1 MRPSTPPIL
10 AAILALLTGVG
21 CNSATDSELAP
32 TVRVSPDMPY
42 AGSAIRLQSSA
53 FMYDGNRAAIW
64 LGSTP
69 LPLTRLDDT
78 TLTAFLPDSAGG
90 SYPLRLELDGEAVA
104 LDPLTVIGYS
114 NSYEIHPSLA
124 WDVAVWPRNGHATII
139 GTSVDG
145 LTLIELDTRTVT
157 SYPDLADAGGMR
169 GPGMTYT
176 GRDLILYP
184 DSATAVQAWWL
195 SGVPRFI
202 RAFPN
207 LTLQPRQAM
216 QLGPDAWF
224 FSSHHTF
231 WTSVRTDST
240 QPYQTVSVVAEE
252 TEGVHM
258 SPRHDRSTIQIDYSA
273 SGIPVFDSPSGQT
286 AYWLTPL
293 QTSEGVDFSPDGELL
308 AVAGG
313 DRGPLSPAR
322 LLLVDAASG
331 TVLRD
336 TLLDAPVFA
345 LAFDPAR
352 PLLYVGLSRADSA
365 FGPHHPAI
373 AVLDV
378 DTFELL
384 GLLAPPRTVPNCG
397 WGCYKG
403 VIAISAE
410 PALYTAWSF
419 SARMT
424 QVDRYTLPR

>member
-1 MRPSTPPIL
+1 MRPSTSL
-10 AAILALLTGVG
+10 YLLAILAPFAGAG
-21 CNSATDSELAP
+21 CNSATESDLTPA
-32 TVRVSPDMPY
+32 VRVSPSAPW
-42 AGSAIRLQSSA
+42 AGSTIRLQSSA
-53 FMYDGNRAAIW
+53 FVRDGDRAELW

-78 TLTAFLPDSAGG
+78 TLTAPLPDSAGG
-90 SYPLRLELDGEAVA
+90 AYELRLVLDGEVVL
-104 LDPLTVIGYS
+104 LDPLTVIGYTG
-114 NSYEIHPSLA
+114 SYEIPPSLE

-139 GTSVDG
+139 GTSAQG
-145 LTLIELDTRTVT
+145 LTLIDLDTRAVT
-157 SYPDLADAGGMR
+157 SYPALADVSGMR

-176 GRDLILYP
+176 GSDLILYP
-184 DSATAVQAWWL
+184 DGATTLQAWWL
-195 SGVPRFI
+195 SGGPRLV
-202 RAFPN
+202 RAFPD
-207 LTLQPRQAM
+207 LTAQPRQAM

-240 QPYQTVSVVAEE
+240 QPYQTVIVQAEE

-258 SPRHDRSTIQIDYSA
+258 SPRGDRSTIQVDYSA

-286 AYWLTPL
+286 AYWLTQL
-293 QTSEGVDFSPDGELL
+293 RTSEGVDFSPGGELL

-313 DRGPLSPAR
+313 DRGVLSPAR
-322 LLLVDAASG
+322 LLLVDATSG

-336 TLLDAPVFA
+336 TLLGEPVFA
-345 LAFDPAR
+345 LAFDPVR

-365 FGPHHPAI
+365 SGPHHPGI

-378 DTFELL
+378 DTFEPL
-384 GLLAPPRTVPNCG
+384 GLLAPPRSVPSCE

-410 PALYTAWSF
+410 PAMYTAWSF
-419 SARMT
+419 SAPLTR
-424 QVDRYTLPR
+424 VDRYTLPR